1 MERSNTKRIGN
12 RLWTQYTLFLLF
24 TSVSHITYA
33 SEPAI
38 SENLNNSSGGKLA
51 ESIPVK
57 TVERMT
63 VFGEPLRYQPKVL
76 PHAYSY
82 LDEAQLA
89 KVASPLALS
98 EYLNDSPGVF
108 IQGGQNFS
116 QDERISIRGFGAQ
129 SSFGIRGIQ
138 ILVDD
143 IPHTLPDGQSQ
154 IDGLEL
160 HNLASIEVLK
170 GPNSALYG
178 NSSGGVINIRTQQS
192 DSDELKVKLSKGSFD
207 THQAY
212 LYANK
217 NLDALNLDNV
227 NIGVSA
233 KRTKKAGYRDHSQFE
248 TTMLN
253 GHADWQVTPQWLL
266 RFNSQWLD
274 SPEAQDPGGLT
285 QAQSQLNPESAR
297 DKNVEYQAGEQVKQI
312 KNTLSS
318 QYHVDEDNSVN
329 LQLYHYDKDFS
340 NSLPFEH
347 GGQVELAR
355 QFFGANLQYA
365 TSLPLLFN
373 DMQLIVGANFQ
384 QQDDFRQRYDNHSG
398 GLRGELTLAQQELI
412 DSSALYSQLTTNLTT
427 HWLLNAGV
435 RYEHDSVEVVDEFL
449 SDNNQSGDKSWNN
462 TSVNLGTSYQF
473 VFGDVIYTNFSQS
486 FQLPTTTELANPN
499 TASYQSGGGF
509 NPDLEPENANNYEI
523 GYRGLFSEE
532 QVYDIAVFY
541 IDVTDALTPFYND
554 DPDNETTFFQN
565 AGHLVRQGV
574 ELSTQHQLTDTFS
587 LRNQYSYSDFSFK
600 DFTTPQGDFSNKQQP
615 GVPKH
620 KASSGLSYQTDTG
633 LSVNA
638 DLLYVGK
645 RYVDNANSQ
654 SATSYWLTN
663 LGASKTMEFDDV
675 SFKLSF
681 TVYNLFN
688 QYYDDNIRINAYG
701 GRYYEPGPEQQ
712 FMFTLAATL

>member
-1 MERSNTKRIGN
+1 METSNTKRFN
-12 RLWTQYTLFLLF
+12 NQLLVQCTLFLLF
-24 TSVSHITYA
+24 TSVCNITHA

-38 SENLNNSSGGKLA
+38 NENTLEN
-51 ESIPVK
+51 
-57 TVERMT
+57 TVETIT
-63 VFGEPLRYQPKVL
+63 VFGELLRYQPKVL

-82 LDEAQLA
+82 LDEAELA
-89 KVASPLALS
+89 RVASPLTLS

-178 NSSGGVINIRTQQS
+178 NSSGGVISIRTQQS
-192 DSDELKVKLSKGSFD
+192 DSDELKIKLSQGSFD

-217 NLDALNLDNV
+217 NLEDLNLNNV

-233 KRTKKAGYRDHSQFE
+233 KHTKKEGYRDHSQFE

-253 GHADWQVTPQWLL
+253 GHADWQVSPQWLL

-274 SPEAQDPGGLT
+274 SPQAQDPGGLT

-297 DKNVEYQAGEQVKQI
+297 DKNVEYQAGEQVQQV

-318 QYHVDEDNSVN
+318 QYQVDENNSVN
-329 LQLYHYDKDFS
+329 VQLYHYDKDFS
-340 NSLPFEH
+340 NRLPFEH
-347 GGQVELAR
+347 GGQVKLAR
-355 QFFGANLQYA
+355 KFFGANLQYA
-365 TSLPLLFN
+365 TSLPLLFD
-373 DMQLIVGANFQ
+373 DMQLIVGANVQ
-384 QQDDFRQRYDNHSG
+384 QQDDFRQRYDNHPG
-398 GLRGELTLAQQELI
+398 GERGELTLAQQELI
-412 DSSALYSQLTTNLTT
+412 ESSALYTQLTTNLST
-427 HWLLNAGV
+427 HWLFNAGV
-435 RYEHDSVEVVDEFL
+435 RYERDRVEVVDEFL
-449 SDNNQSGDKSWNN
+449 ADNNQSGDKSWNN
-462 TSVNLGTSYQF
+462 TSVNLGTSYQLA
-473 VFGDVIYTNFSQS
+473 FGDVIYANFSQS

-499 TASYQSGGGF
+499 TAPAQVAGGF
-509 NPDLEPENANNYEI
+509 NPNLAPEKANNYEI
-523 GYRGLFSEE
+523 GYRGQFTKE

-565 AGHLVRQGV
+565 SGQLVRQGV
-574 ELSTQHQLTDTFS
+574 ELSTVHQLTDTFS
-587 LRNQYSYSDFSFK
+587 LRNQYSYSDFTFK
-600 DFTTPQGDFSNKQQP
+600 DFSTPQGDFSDKQQP

-620 KASSGLSYQTDTG
+620 KASSGLSYQSDTG

-638 DLLYVGK
+638 DLLYVGE

-663 LGASKTMEFDDV
+663 IGASKTMEFDDV